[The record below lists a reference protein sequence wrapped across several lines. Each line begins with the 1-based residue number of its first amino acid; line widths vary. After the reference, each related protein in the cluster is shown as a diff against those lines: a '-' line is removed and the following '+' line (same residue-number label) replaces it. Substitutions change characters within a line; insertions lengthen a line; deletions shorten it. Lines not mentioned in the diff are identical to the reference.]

1 MRPVGVR
8 RERERV
14 QVRRD
19 VAGASGVGV
28 VPPGAADR
36 GRPLQDD
43 EVGHARLAQPDA
55 RAEPAEAS
63 ADDGDAHVFR
73 HAASV
78 PDPGPGG
85 DLTWHPGCSGRKPW
99 ACKTETIDVSSHHG
113 GAPKDVL
120 RRPRRGVREAGGSVM
135 TFDGAGSEAM
145 RAGPL
150 DVRVIRG
157 HFVFPQ
163 LGRIVTNNA
172 ASTQPPG
179 ELLELYASLGPE
191 YENVHRGQSSA
202 SQAMTALFE
211 ESYDTI
217 AQFIGAP
224 SRACISLYRNTT
236 EAINAV
242 MYALLTGFR
251 DGDNV
256 VTTLL
261 EHNSNYVPWYGL
273 CREILP
279 RLGRN
284 VECRLARFDPVTGEL
299 DLAHLASL
307 IDARTK
313 LVCCTG
319 ASNFLGTR
327 PPLDKVRALAG
338 ASGYHQ
344 PNGERRSYLLVDGAQ
359 LVPGSFVDV
368 RASDVDFLAFS
379 FHKMLAPFGV
389 GVLYGK
395 QHLLEAMLPFL
406 YGGDMIAE
414 GRVLPDLVEYN
425 CLPWK
430 YAAGTPNI
438 LGAIISAQA
447 LRLLLDLALSARR
460 PVYFG
465 TSKPVG
471 RDAVREA
478 MGRVTAW
485 NRQLTARALD
495 GLAAIPGI
503 TIYGPRDPAR
513 RTSLVAFNL
522 PGHDP
527 VLVAQLLDRAGIEAR
542 AGCHCA
548 TLAHH
553 SLGLD
558 PPASCR
564 LSFYLYNTPAEVD
577 QAVAA
582 VAAIAT
588 GHHQPTTPWYR
599 RLRWPARMPVTLAPA

>member
-1 MRPVGVR
+1 
-8 RERERV
+8 
-14 QVRRD
+14 
-19 VAGASGVGV
+19 
-28 VPPGAADR
+28 
-36 GRPLQDD
+36 
-43 EVGHARLAQPDA
+43 
-55 RAEPAEAS
+55 
-63 ADDGDAHVFR
+63 
-73 HAASV
+73 
-78 PDPGPGG
+78 
-85 DLTWHPGCSGRKPW
+85 
-99 ACKTETIDVSSHHG
+99 
-113 GAPKDVL
+113 
-120 RRPRRGVREAGGSVM
+120 M
-135 TFDGAGSEAM
+135 TFGNAGVAAM
-145 RAGPL
+145 RADPV
-150 DVRVIRG
+150 DVRAIRK
-157 HFVFPQ
+157 HFVFAK

-172 ASTQPPG
+172 ASTQPPE
-179 ELLELYASLGPE
+179 ELLELYRSLGPG
-191 YENVHRGQSSA
+191 YENVHRGQSGA

-217 AQFIGAP
+217 ARFIGAP
-224 SRACISLYRNTT
+224 GRECIALYRNTT
-236 EAINAV
+236 EAVNAV
-242 MYALLTGFR
+242 MYSLLTEFR

-256 VTTLL
+256 VTTLM

-279 RLGRN
+279 RLGRR

-327 PPLDKVRALAG
+327 PDLAAVRALAD
-338 ASGYHQ
+338 ASGYAQ
-344 PNGERRSYLLVDGAQ
+344 PSGERRSYLLVDGAQ

-368 RASDVDFLAFS
+368 RALDVDFLAFS
-379 FHKMLAPFGV
+379 FHKLLAPFGV

-395 QHLLEAMLPFL
+395 QHLLEGALPFL

-414 GRVLPDLVEYN
+414 GRVFPGRVEYN

-438 LGAIISAQA
+438 LGTIVSAQA
-447 LRLLLDLALSARR
+447 VRLLLDLALSPKR

-465 TSKPVG
+465 TGKVIE
-471 RDAVREA
+471 RAAVQEA
-478 MGRVTAW
+478 MGKVAAW

-503 TIYGPRDPAR
+503 TIYGPREAAR
-513 RTSLVAFNL
+513 RTSLVAFNVA
-522 PGHDP
+522 GRDP
-527 VLVAQLLDRAGIEAR
+527 VRVAEELDRAGIEAR

-553 SLGLD
+553 ALKLD

-564 LSFYLYNTPAEVD
+564 LSFYLYNTAAEVD

-582 VAAIAT
+582 VAAIT
-588 GHHQPTTPWYR
+588 SGRPGHTVLWYR
-599 RLRWPARMPVTLAPA
+599 RLRHAPRMPATVVPA